1 MTTLKDVL
9 ESAAFTNE
17 VYDVYSI
24 KNPNDRYYT
33 LVEHNLS
40 FRDLYDSKYWN
51 MIYCGMDCTIEKDGQ
66 SIRIKLYVEP

>member
-9 ESAAFTNE
+9 ESVAFTNE

-24 KNPNDRYYT
+24 KNPNDYYYIP
-33 LVEHNLS
+33 VEHNLS

-51 MIYCGMDCTIEKDGQ
+51 MIYAGMDGTIEKDGQ